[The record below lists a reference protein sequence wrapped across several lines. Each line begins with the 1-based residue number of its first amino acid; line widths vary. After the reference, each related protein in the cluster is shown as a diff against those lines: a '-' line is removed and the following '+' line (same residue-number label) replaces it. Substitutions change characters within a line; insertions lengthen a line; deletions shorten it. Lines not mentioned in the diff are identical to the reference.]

1 MSTQPFLTL
10 PLQTVSL
17 WILFPV
23 PIACL
28 PSVLPPPICLALL
41 SEPWPFPSHLPSPLP
56 GEIFLKCYSDSAT
69 LLPFTASWDSKIN
82 SKHCIL
88 MCRVLV
94 PQLPP
99 ASVPSSPCTPRLKD
113 RPNPYLPALPYRPW
127 HKLFPGSDP
136 HPPLCLTV
144 SSSTLDPVQESH
156 HPEAS
161 GQPGSPVP
169 LLCNP
174 IALILHYCLSLQGEV
189 CAHSIWGGMHSNAWE
204 KVRWEW
210 KREQGLFYYLYL
222 FWLDEALL
230 WDKLC
235 QPSGPPTPGQA
246 DGICT

>member
-1 MSTQPFLTL
+1 
-10 PLQTVSL
+10 
-17 WILFPV
+17 
-23 PIACL
+23 
-28 PSVLPPPICLALL
+28 
-41 SEPWPFPSHLPSPLP
+41 
-56 GEIFLKCYSDSAT
+56 
-69 LLPFTASWDSKIN
+69 
-82 SKHCIL
+82 

-99 ASVPSSPCTPRLKD
+99 ASVPSSSHTPRLKNS
-113 RPNPYLPALPYRPW
+113 PNPYLPALLYRPW
-127 HKLFPGSDP
+127 HKLFPGSDL

-161 GQPGSPVP
+161 SGQPGNPVP

-174 IALILHYCLSLQGEV
+174 IAFILYYCLSLQGQV
-189 CAHSIWGGMHSNAWE
+189 RAHSIWGGMHSNAWE
-204 KVRWEW
+204 KLRWEW

-222 FWLDEALL
+222 FWLGEALL

-246 DGICT
+246 DASTHRRTQIQPLYLSDSQTGIVGSGGEQSIMKCTRQSISFIIIYFRKSLDFAPIFSLLSTMK